1 MAECVQT
8 LTLFC
13 ALVPFADSSDAVHMR
28 TDLSTAERELCE
40 QTALLAAFVD
50 QLMDRCARVHF
61 LCTNIAPGCLRW
73 SSRQR
78 VGTMRQRR
86 AMRIVVVRHSFMF
99 HTNAAFAQTLQTC
112 RLCRVRV

>member
-1 MAECVQT
+1 MFECVQT

-50 QLMDRCARVHF
+50 QLMDRCSRMHSCVYKYC
-61 LCTNIAPGCLRW
+61 LGCLRW

-78 VGTMRQRR
+78 AGIKRQRR
-86 AMRIVVVRHSFMF
+86 GMLTVGVSIHLYVS
-99 HTNAAFAQTLQTC
+99 
-112 RLCRVRV
+112 